1 MTYLAIMSIL
11 AVHWFADFALQTDWQ
26 ATNKSKNNLALAAH
40 VGTYTAVLAAFAAIT
55 MPIIGIAWA
64 LLNGVIHFGVD
75 YVTSRINSRLWSS
88 GNMRLFFPSVGLDQ
102 LIHYA
107 CLFGTL
113 YYLGLT

>member
-1 MTYLAIMSIL
+1 MTYLVIMSIL
-11 AVHWFADFALQTDWQ
+11 AVHWFADFVLQTDWQ

-64 LLNGVIHFGVD
+64 LLNGAILFGVD
-75 YVTSRINSRLWSS
+75 YVTSRIISRLWAS
-88 GNMRLFFPSVGLDQ
+88 GNMRLFFPSVGFDQ